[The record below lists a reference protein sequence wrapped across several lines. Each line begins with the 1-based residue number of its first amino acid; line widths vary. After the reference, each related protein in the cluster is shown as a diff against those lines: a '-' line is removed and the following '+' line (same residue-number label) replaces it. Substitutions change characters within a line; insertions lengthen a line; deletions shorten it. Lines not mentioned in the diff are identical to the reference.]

1 MIYDFESYRYV
12 IMKALSESDP
22 LKLTEKE
29 FVYCTETL
37 RRVLDTSIN
46 MDTAVN
52 ADVMA
57 KAHVVLGI
65 LCNYPEIIKQP
76 ADVPVFMFSDA
87 INLLTLQL
95 KSATDFKSATDI
107 FTALNLQPRNFPIK
121 IK

>member
-1 MIYDFESYRYV
+1 MVYDFESYRYV

-22 LKLTEKE
+22 LRLTEKE

-46 MDTAVN
+46 METAVN
-52 ADVMA
+52 ADVMP

-65 LCNYPEIIKQP
+65 LCNYPELVKQP
-76 ADVPVFMFSDA
+76 ADVPVFMLSDA
-87 INLLTLQL
+87 INVLTLQL
-95 KSATDFKSATDI
+95 KSCTDLKSAADI
-107 FTALNLQPRNFPIK
+107 FTALNLQPQKFPIK